1 MADKDEYF
9 LELAKKEALKS
20 KYGMRVGAVIVRKGT
35 VVGRG
40 FNQLRHTSKAKT
52 AWPNALDA
60 EVSAIL
66 DTPKSCLAKSTLYV
80 CRIKKDGTPALA
92 KPCAYCA
99 AMIKYVSIKRVVF
112 TNEHLSFSAFN
123 N

>member
-40 FNQLRHTSKAKT
+40 CNQLRHTSRAKT
-52 AWPNALDA
+52 AWPSSLHA
-60 EVSAIL
+60 EVAAIL
-66 DTPKSCLAKSTLYV
+66 GTPRGCLAKSTLYV
-80 CRIKKDGTPALA
+80 CRIQKDGTPAMA

-99 AMIKYVSIKRVVF
+99 AMILFVAIKRVVY
-112 TNEHLSFSAFN
+112 TNEHLSYSVLQL
-123 N
+123 